1 MLSHKTSAEYC
12 KSQDSIFTLKRVFE
26 QNLSQQLNLTKVQ
39 APLYL
44 PSSSGLNDDL
54 NGVEPP
60 VKFSI
65 QNKAYQTYEVI
76 QSLAKWKR
84 FLLAHEKFE
93 AGTGLYT
100 DMRALRPS
108 DEIDATHSIY
118 VDQWDWERVMGADER
133 NVTFLKSIVSKIY
146 EAVKATNAHAPNPLP
161 LPENITFVHSEEL
174 LALYPTVSSSK
185 ERENLFSKEKR
196 AIFVIGVGA
205 KLSNGVTHDLRA
217 PDYDDWTTPS
227 EKDFKGLNGDLII
240 YSSELGCGLEI
251 SSMGIRVNKDALL
264 HQLELTGRTERKNML
279 FHSKLLSGELPQT
292 IGGGIGQS
300 RLTMLLLRKSEISDV
315 QAELFDHN
323 TLNNPF
329 YENKNNY
336 MAEAHTLT

>member
-12 KSQDSIFTLKRVFE
+12 KSQDLIFTLKRIFE
-26 QNLSQQLNLTKVQ
+26 QNLAQQLNLTKVQ

-65 QNKAYQTYEVI
+65 QNRAYQTYEVI

-93 AGTGLYT
+93 SGSGLYT

-118 VDQWDWERVMGADER
+118 VDQWDWERVMSDDER
-133 NVTFLKSIVSKIY
+133 NITFLKGIVSKIY
-146 EAVKATNAHAPNPLP
+146 EAVKATNQQAPNPLP
-161 LPENITFVHSEEL
+161 LPETISFVHSEEL
-174 LALYPTVSSSK
+174 LAMYPKVTLSK
-185 ERENLFSKEKR
+185 ERENLFAKEKG

-205 KLSNGVTHDLRA
+205 QLSNGVVHDLRA
-217 PDYDDWTTPS
+217 PDYDDWTTIS
-227 EKDFKGLNGDLII
+227 EKNFKGLNGDLIL
-240 YSSELGCGLEI
+240 YSPELGCGLEI
-251 SSMGIRVNKDALL
+251 SSMGIRVNKTALL
-264 HQLELTGRTERKNML
+264 HQLELTGHSNRTTMP
-279 FHSKLLSGELPQT
+279 FHSKLLNGELPQT

-300 RLTMLLLRKSEISDV
+300 RLMMLLLRKNQISAV
-315 QAELFDHN
+315 QAELFDHHE
-323 TLNNPF
+323 LQ
-329 YENKNNY
+329 KSIV
-336 MAEAHTLT
+336 